1 MIDREILL
9 KVKKPARYAG
19 GEANMVVKDKP
30 SIDLSVCFCFP
41 DTYEIGMSHLGL
53 QILYGLMNS
62 LPYVWCERAFAPWAD
77 MEELL
82 RRRRMPLSALES
94 GDSLARFDVLAFTL
108 QYELTYTNVLNMLD
122 LAGIPVR
129 ADERG
134 DEHPL
139 VIAGGPCAANPEP
152 LADFIDLFVIGDGE
166 EVTVEL
172 MELFRDM
179 KGAPRREL
187 LKAASKIK
195 GVYVPSLYEISYFE
209 DGRVKEA
216 TPLENAP
223 NIIEKRVVTDLDS
236 VFFPDKPLVPNT
248 EIVHER
254 VMLELFRGCIRGC
267 RFCQAGY
274 ATRPVRSR
282 SPQKLIGQGIAACK
296 NTGYEDVALTSLS
309 SSDYRPLREL
319 CDGLLDYC
327 EPKRIGLSLPSLR
340 ADSFS
345 TELMERV
352 QKVRKSGL
360 TFAPEAGSARL
371 RDVINKNL
379 TEKDLLS
386 ACAAAFSG
394 GWNGVKLYFMLGLPT
409 ETDQDAL
416 EIAEL
421 CSKVYQK
428 WRQTVPDRARGVRIT
443 ASSSFFVPKPH
454 TPFQWE
460 PQDTREEFQRKA
472 ALVKGAM
479 RRQITYNWHDPDGS
493 VLEGALARG
502 DRRVGAAIENAWR
515 QGARLDGWGEFLK
528 FGVWRDAFESAGLDM
543 AFYAHRRR
551 ELDETLPW
559 SHISLGVNP
568 EHLKEEN
575 RRAHMGVPTPDC
587 RTACA
592 GCGANL
598 LGGECGG

>member
-1 MIDREILL
+1 MIEKDILL
-9 KVKKPARYAG
+9 NVRKPARYAG
-19 GEANMVVKDKP
+19 GEANMVVKDKL
-30 SIDLSVCFCFP
+30 SVDLRVCFCFP

-62 LPYVWCERAFAPWAD
+62 LPYVWCERAFAPWTD

-82 RRRRMPLSALES
+82 RRRRLPLCALES
-94 GDSLARFDVLAFTL
+94 GDSLAEFDVLAFTL
-108 QYELTYTNVLNMLD
+108 QYELTYTNILNMLD

-129 ADERG
+129 AAERG
-134 DEHPL
+134 EEHPL
-139 VIAGGPCAANPEP
+139 VMAGGPCASNPEP
-152 LADFIDLFVIGDGE
+152 LCDFIDLFVVGDGE

-179 KGAPRREL
+179 KGTSRKEL
-187 LKAASKIK
+187 LKAASRLG
-195 GVYVPSLYEISYFE
+195 GVYVPSLYEVEYFE
-209 DGRVKEA
+209 DGRVREIIPA
-216 TPLENAP
+216 EGAP
-223 NIIEKRVVTDLDS
+223 KAIEKRVVTKLDS
-236 VFFPDKPLVPNT
+236 AYFPDKPLVPNT

-282 SPQKLIGQGIAACK
+282 NPGRLIEQGIAACK
-296 NTGYEDVALTSLS
+296 STGYQDVALTSLS
-309 SSDYRPLREL
+309 SSDYGPLHEL
-319 CDGLLDYC
+319 CDGLLEYC
-327 EPKRIGLSLPSLR
+327 EPRRIGLSLPSLR

-345 TELMERV
+345 TGLMERV

-379 TEKDLLS
+379 TEKDLLE
-386 ACAAAFSG
+386 ACATAFAG

-409 ETDQDAL
+409 ETDEDAL
-416 EIAEL
+416 AIAEL

-428 WRQTVPDRARGVRIT
+428 WRQTVADRARGVRIT

-460 PQDTREEFQRKA
+460 PQDTKEQFERKA
-472 ALVKGAM
+472 ALVKAAM
-479 RRQITYNWHDPDGS
+479 RKQVTYNWHEPDAS

-502 DRRVGAAIENAWR
+502 DRRIGAVIERAWR
-515 QGARLDGWGEFLK
+515 SGARLDGWGEMFR
-528 FGVWRDAFESAGLDM
+528 FGVWKDAFDSEGLDM
-543 AFYAHRRR
+543 AFYTTRRR
-551 ELDETLPW
+551 GLDEVLPW
-559 SHISLGVNP
+559 SHISLGVSM
-568 EHLKEEN
+568 EHLKSEN
-575 RRAHMGVPTPDC
+575 LKAHRGEPTPDC

-592 GCGANL
+592 GCGASSF
-598 LGGECGG
+598 GGECFG